1 VKVEEKNLRA
11 RRKGQKEI
19 EGKINQWRNSNA
31 TGINMVVVTLHRRE
45 LHYVTLLILINR
57 YPAQYSLE

>member
-19 EGKINQWRNSNA
+19 EWKINQWRNSNA
-31 TGINMVVVTLHRRE
+31 TGLNMAVVTLHRRE
-45 LHYVTLLILINR
+45 LHYVTLLILI
-57 YPAQYSLE
+57 